1 MAPYPVNL
9 CLWVA
14 EANVLLTAG
23 EGMYHGLLFA
33 ELAVASR
40 QIAICTV
47 NWQQKSERLFHL
59 Q

>member
-1 MAPYPVNL
+1 
-9 CLWVA
+9 LWVA

-33 ELAVASR
+33 EFVAASR

-47 NWQQKSERLFHL
+47 S
-59 Q
+59 